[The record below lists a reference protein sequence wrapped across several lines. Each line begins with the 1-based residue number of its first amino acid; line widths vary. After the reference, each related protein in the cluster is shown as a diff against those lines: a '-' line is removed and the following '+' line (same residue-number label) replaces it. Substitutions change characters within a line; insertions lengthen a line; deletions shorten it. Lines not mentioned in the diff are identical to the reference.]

1 MKYMLL
7 ILGLILGFGTAAHAQ
22 ANLSIQG
29 SIQNSSGFALAD
41 GKYSLTFRLYETE
54 TGGTPVWSETQPTL
68 NVLGGLYSATLG
80 QISPLTASFDKPYY
94 LGVSVNNSPELLP
107 RARLS
112 SSPYALSLIGQTN
125 IFPSTGAIGIGTKT
139 PDSGTQL
146 HVKNDNGAARAT
158 VGGSE
163 GAEIVFRE
171 GSNTATI
178 SYDGDKINISNFN
191 IVFDEG
197 IKLPANKTIKY
208 DGAADW
214 RLVDTDDFENGTDG
228 WICHTIWN
236 STTTAAFERFTP
248 NTPFSKGYIL
258 RPTQVSTSCLKKE
271 IDLTGIPH
279 SMVRV
284 VFTYHFFDDW
294 DYYNY
299 INIDREFAY
308 GAFASQVNPYTTAGQ
323 SNGFFQ
329 VGWRRTAVSDFNNL
343 LGGIGYTTFTPSVS
357 DSNIRASM
365 VAQTSLDKFWI
376 FFGSNLDQPPSGE
389 SFGISNIEIWVR

>member
-29 SIQNSSGFALAD
+29 SIQNSSGIALAD

-146 HVKNDNGAARAT
+146 HVKNDNGAARVA

-214 RLVDTDDFENGTDG
+214 RLVDTDDFETGTDG

-236 STTTAAFERFTP
+236 STTTAAYERFTP
-248 NTPFSKGYIL
+248 NTPFSRGYIL

-284 VFTYHFFDDW
+284 VFTYHFFDSW
-294 DYYNY
+294 DYQNGVA
-299 INIDREFAY
+299 NEFGY
-308 GAFASQVNPYTTAGQ
+308 GAFASQLNPYVIAGQ

-329 VGWRRTAVSDFNNL
+329 LGWRRPA
-343 LGGIGYTTFTPSVS
+343 LGMNGVLGPSGYTTINANFS
-357 DSNIRASM
+357 DYNIRGSM

-376 FFGSNLDQPPSGE
+376 FFGSNLAEDTVNE